1 MTIRSRQ
8 RRGRAG
14 VVVRRS
20 AMKSEEVYVMPA
32 STPSQTVA
40 AELVDTL
47 RALAGSHPQFR
58 PVHAKGIVCAG
69 TFRASRDAPRMTRA
83 AHMQG
88 GLVQAIVRFSNGSGD
103 PDVHDGQPGVRA
115 MSVKFQLPGGGSAD
129 ILANSIEGF
138 PARTPEEFLEF
149 LRAQLPDP
157 ATGKP
162 VADVVPKFLASHPAT
177 AAFIGRLMQKPI
189 PQSYAT
195 ASYHAEHAFL
205 FRAADGSSRFG
216 RYHYIPDAGE
226 AFLSPEEGGK
236 RSANFL
242 REELEKRLNA
252 GPIGFRLLLQV
263 AAEGD
268 PTDDPTALW
277 PEDRPRVELGH
288 LEIARISPT
297 GADDERRLVFDP
309 RNLADGIE
317 LSKDPV
323 LLARSAAY
331 AISYERR
338 SRGQ

>member
-1 MTIRSRQ
+1 M
-8 RRGRAG
+8 
-14 VVVRRS
+14 
-20 AMKSEEVYVMPA
+20 
-32 STPSQTVA
+32 STPAGSQSVA
-40 AELVDTL
+40 AQLVETL
-47 RALAGSHPQFR
+47 RALAGSHPGFR
-58 PVHAKGIVCAG
+58 PAHAKGIVCAG

-88 GLVQAIVRFSNGSGD
+88 GLVQTIVRFSNSSGD
-103 PDVHDGQPGVRA
+103 PEVHDGQPGVRA
-115 MSVKFQLPGGGSAD
+115 MSAKFQLPGGGSAD
-129 ILANSIEGF
+129 ILANTIEGF
-138 PARTPEEFLEF
+138 AARTPEEFLEF

-162 VADVVPKFLASHPAT
+162 APDAVPKFLASHPAT
-177 AAFIGRLMQKPI
+177 AVFVGRLMEKPI

-205 FRAADGSSRFG
+205 FRSADGSSRFG
-216 RYHYIPDAGE
+216 RYHYTPDAGE
-226 AFLSPEEGGK
+226 AFLSPDEGSK

-252 GPIGFRLLLQV
+252 GPIGFRLFLQV

-277 PEDRPRVELGH
+277 PADRPRVELGH

-297 GADDERRLVFDP
+297 GADDEHRLVFDP
-309 RNLADGIE
+309 SNRTDGIE